1 MIRLR
6 NFLRR
11 IGRYFPPNWWLAAL
25 VAIDG
30 YLFVR
35 PVLGRAVDYPMDY
48 WLSFDSWRDAMDA
61 VGLLQIPRVILGAGL
76 LLMAAGLVLK
86 ARIAWAF
93 SLVLLGAIGVVA
105 GGTAGMACCWPT
117 RAC

>member
-61 VGLLQIPRVILGAGL
+61 VGLADFPAQYGRRPLPYLPGPA
-76 LLMAAGLVLK
+76 
-86 ARIAWAF
+86 
-93 SLVLLGAIGVVA
+93 S
-105 GGTAGMACCWPT
+105 PD
-117 RAC
+117 